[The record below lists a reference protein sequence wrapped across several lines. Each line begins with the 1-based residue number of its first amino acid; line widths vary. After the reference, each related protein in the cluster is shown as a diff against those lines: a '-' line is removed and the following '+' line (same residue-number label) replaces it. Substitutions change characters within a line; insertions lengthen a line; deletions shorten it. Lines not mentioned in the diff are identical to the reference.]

1 MKKVK
6 ILRSALEDLKDGR
19 EFYNIQSPGI
29 GEYFLDTLF
38 SEIDSLALYGGIH
51 PKRHGFFRQL
61 STRFPYAVY
70 YDLIENMVFVFHV
83 LDCREDP
90 KKRDKKLSQ

>member
-6 ILRSALEDLKDGR
+6 ILRTALEDLKEGR

-51 PKRHGFFRQL
+51 PKKHGFFRQL
-61 STRFPYAVY
+61 SRRFPYAIY
-70 YDLIENMVFVFHV
+70 YDVIEDKVFVFHV

-90 KKRDKKLSQ
+90 SERDRKLSQ

>member
-6 ILRSALEDLKDGR
+6 VLRTALEDLKEGR

-38 SEIDSLALYGGIH
+38 SEIDSLALY
-51 PKRHGFFRQL
+51 
-61 STRFPYAVY
+61 V
-70 YDLIENMVFVFHV
+70 
-83 LDCREDP
+83 
-90 KKRDKKLSQ
+90 